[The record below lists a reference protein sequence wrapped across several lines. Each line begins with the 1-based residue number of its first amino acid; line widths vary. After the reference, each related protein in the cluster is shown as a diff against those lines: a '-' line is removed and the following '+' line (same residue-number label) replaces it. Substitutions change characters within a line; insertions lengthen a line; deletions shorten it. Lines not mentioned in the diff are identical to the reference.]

1 MGMVNLKLRPGLNTE
16 LTPSLNEAGYSA
28 TNLVRYK
35 SQLAQ
40 KLGGWEKFYPAAIG
54 SVPKALHAWL
64 DLNENEYL
72 AVGAISSLSAITDG
86 DLLDLTPQTKTTNF
100 SEDFDTT
107 NGSPNVTVDDP
118 GISNVTTYDSVE
130 FLTPVA
136 VGGIILSGIYPIDA
150 ALSATTYRIVA
161 ATNATS
167 TVGSGG
173 AVPTFTTTSG
183 SQVVSVGLTAHGL
196 SVGGK
201 INFPI
206 STTVG
211 GVTISGTYTAQTI
224 SSANAFTIGVA
235 TLATSSAGPTSMNS
249 GEARLKYYIALGP
262 AATSTGYSV
271 GGYSTGGYSTG
282 TAPVAQTGTPITS
295 TDWTL
300 DNWGEILIA
309 NPEDGGVYQ
318 WQPNTGFQNAKLISG
333 NNAPA
338 YNNGMFVSMQTQ
350 MLICY
355 GSTDTLSE
363 SDLGGIGLDQDPLL
377 VKWSAQGDY
386 TDFEVSTTS
395 QAGSRR
401 LSTGSKIVGGMSAPQ
416 QELLWTDLGLWAMQY
431 LGSLGAGVW
440 GFTQIG
446 YSCGLIGKHAAARLG
461 ANIYWM
467 SSARNFYAMVGTGA
481 PQVIP
486 CPVWD
491 AVFQDLNTTYQHK
504 CFAWANTPFGEIWF
518 FYPRASTNAT
528 EPDAAVKYNTLEGEW
543 DTVVLDRS
551 CGIDQSIVGM
561 PISGSPQ
568 GIIYEHETSPDADGQ
583 PINATFTTGLF
594 QLSEGNEI
602 NFIDWIFPDFRW
614 SLYGETTSASM
625 QITVY
630 AYDYLSSTPV
640 THGPFTVT
648 NTTAY
653 VNCRIRGRFL
663 SMKVES
669 NDVGSFWRLGQIHCR
684 LAPDGR
690 L

>member
-1 MGMVNLKLRPGLNTE
+1 MGMVNLRLKPGVNVE
-16 LTPSLNEAGYSA
+16 LTPSLLEAGYSA
-28 TNLVRYK
+28 ANLIRYK

-100 SEDFDTT
+100 NEDFDTT
-107 NGSPNVTVDDP
+107 NGSPNVVVDDP
-118 GISNVTTYDSVE
+118 NISNVTTYDSVE
-130 FLTPVA
+130 FLTPVS
-136 VGGIILSGIYPIDA
+136 VGGIILSGLYPIDA
-150 ALSATTYRIVA
+150 ALSTTTYRIVA

-211 GVTISGTYTAQTI
+211 GVAISGTYTAQTI

-300 DNWGEILIA
+300 DNWGEILLA

-333 NNAPA
+333 NEAPA
-338 YNNGMFVSMQTQ
+338 FNNGMFVSMQTQ

-377 VKWSAQGDY
+377 VKWSDQRDY
-386 TDFEVSTTS
+386 TSFTTSTTS

-401 LSTGSKIVGGMSAPQ
+401 LSTGSKIVGGMAASG

-431 LGSLGAGVW
+431 QGSLGAGVW
-440 GFTQIG
+440 GFNQIG

-467 SSARNFYAMVGTGA
+467 SGSNFFALLGNGA
-481 PQVIP
+481 PQIIP
-486 CPVWD
+486 SPVWD

-504 CFAWANTPFGEIWF
+504 CFAWPNTPFAEIWF

-614 SLYGETTSASM
+614 ALYGETTSASM

-630 AYDYLSSTPV
+630 AYDYLNSTPV

-648 NTTAY
+648 NTTTY

-669 NDVGSFWRLGQIHCR
+669 NDVGSFWRLGNIHLR
-684 LAPDGR
+684 LSPDGR